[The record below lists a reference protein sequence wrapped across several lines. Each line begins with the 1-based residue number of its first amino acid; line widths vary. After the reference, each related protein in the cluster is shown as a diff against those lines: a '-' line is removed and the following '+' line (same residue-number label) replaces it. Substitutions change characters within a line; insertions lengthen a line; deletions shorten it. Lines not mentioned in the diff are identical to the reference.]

1 MKDLLTIVRGNE
13 TLRKNLQ
20 KAGLGEILFVR
31 DRAELFEKV
40 SKDQKIL
47 YLELPDGLNFDL
59 SYFLRYATFNSI
71 GLFYQKN
78 SGRPFFLLDK
88 ELKLKEMGKPDPY
101 YFDGL
106 ISCGAFLS
114 NANYLSE
121 FFKGNYSSF
130 RGISLGR
137 NQSYQVLENL
147 KGALFLDRDGII
159 NVDLG
164 YVFEADKIVI
174 YEDIIPLIK
183 AANENE
189 MPVVVLTNQS
199 GIAKGWYKEEDVV
212 KLHRFME
219 EEIIQLG
226 GKIDAWFYSPFHST
240 EGVGEYKKESLLR
253 KPGPGMALLACELF
267 PLDLSKSY
275 MVGDKLSDNL
285 EIAGL
290 NCLNF
295 KRGYDLSGSKFP
307 TFETYKEIK
316 DIIFGP
322 S

>member
-1 MKDLLTIVRGNE
+1 LKDLLTIVRGNE
-13 TLRKNLQ
+13 AVKKNLQ
-20 KAGLGEILFVR
+20 KAGLGEILFIK
-31 DRAELFEKV
+31 DRSELFEKV
-40 SKDQKIL
+40 SKNQNIL

-59 SYFLRYATFNSI
+59 SYFLRFATFNSI

-78 SGRPFFLLDK
+78 SGNSFFLLDK
-88 ELKLKEMGKPDPY
+88 ELKLKEMEKSNSY

-106 ISCGAFLS
+106 IPCGAFLS
-114 NANYLSE
+114 SANYLSE
-121 FFKGNYSSF
+121 FFKGNYLSF

-137 NQSYQVLENL
+137 HQGYQDEKKL

-164 YVFEADKIVI
+164 YVFEADKVVI

-183 AANENE
+183 AANEKE
-189 MPVVVLTNQS
+189 MPVIVLTNQS

-212 KLHRFME
+212 KLHHFLQ
-219 EEIIQLG
+219 EEINLLG
-226 GKIDAWFYSPFHST
+226 GKIDGWFYSPFHPT
-240 EGVGEYKKESLLR
+240 EGIGEYKKESLLR

-267 PLDLSKSY
+267 PIDLSKSY

-285 EIAGL
+285 RIPGL

-307 TFETYKEIK
+307 TFESYKEIK
-316 DIIFGP
+316 DSIFGP
-322 S
+322 N